1 MITLHQSEANIAVW
15 PVAADLFM
23 TILIATVLLQSF
35 WLFQKLQTDL
45 LFQKLRADL
54 LFQKLQTDILF
65 QKLQTDL
72 LFQKLQTDILFH
84 NSLRPLDHFP
94 DNSLLDILKSGE
106 IRRSQV
112 SQ

>member
-1 MITLHQSEANIAVW
+1 
-15 PVAADLFM
+15 M

-45 LFQKLRADL
+45 LFQKLQADL
-54 LFQKLQTDILF
+54 QF

-94 DNSLLDILKSGE
+94 DNSVLDILKSGE
-106 IRRSQV
+106 IRRSQL